1 MKRRKFLWITAATSL
16 VILFPVYSCN
26 SGQKLNKTAAIPL
39 TLAHLISSE
48 NILQIGVI
56 YRSLFKDE
64 NRTYLEDIL
73 IHNSDHKNLSKND
86 VINLISEKINQDF
99 KNNNIIIIDGWALSR
114 TEAQQCAL
122 YSFIN

>member
-1 MKRRKFLWITAATSL
+1 MKRRKFVWITAATSL
-16 VILFPVYSCN
+16 VVLLPVYSCN
-26 SGQKLNKTAAIPL
+26 SGHKLNKTAAVPL

-73 IHNSDHKNLSKND
+73 IYKSDHKNLSKND

-99 KNNNIIIIDGWALSR
+99 NNNNIVIIDGWVLSR

-122 YSFIN
+122 YSFVN